1 MAILSH
7 IIETPNQMFQTT
19 RQNGIA
25 CNFRRYVLVVN
36 LLRNVLTD
44 AAKLEFLEHF
54 FLYFFLTLFVLVNT
68 FLGHLLGH

>member
-19 RQNGIA
+19 TRQNYIA

-44 AAKLEFLEHF
+44 AAKLEFLGHF
-54 FLYFFLTLFVLVNT
+54 FIFFWTLFVLVNT